1 MMREAVV
8 ETATST
14 EPGANNSV
22 PSEKAKASS
31 ASGSGGVTGNST
43 ERGSGGVAAHRRFGC
58 ICVCVS
64 GFWYVLDGWRRR
76 RTYGRV

>member
-22 PSEKAKASS
+22 PSEKAKAAST
-31 ASGSGGVTGNST
+31 SGSSRVTDNST
-43 ERGSGGVAAHRRFGC
+43 ERESGGVAAHCRFVC
-58 ICVCVS
+58 ICVYVS
-64 GFWYVLDGWRRR
+64 GF
-76 RTYGRV
+76 